1 MRWAEEFLCGLD
13 DMDSRQILTIFLFYP
28 NDLEG
33 SSEGR
38 ETTFQA
44 PRKRMLSVA
53 GKLDMSWFIES
64 EWGAEAGN
72 MLLSGKWSDHVCQK
86 AAHWWLV
93 CGGPR
98 FEHRA
103 RQAMRTSTHHIDFRN
118 STFLPGESAI
128 EMVR

>member
-1 MRWAEEFLCGLD
+1 
-13 DMDSRQILTIFLFYP
+13 MDSRQILTIFLFYP

-72 MLLSGKWSDHVCQK
+72 MLLSG
-86 AAHWWLV
+86 
-93 CGGPR
+93 
-98 FEHRA
+98 E
-103 RQAMRTSTHHIDFRN
+103 
-118 STFLPGESAI
+118 
-128 EMVR
+128 